1 MCFLTLRIIKLLDQ
15 MVFQLSFIKCWEI
28 IKNDLIALF

>member
-1 MCFLTLRIIKLLDQ
+1 